1 MNVLSFG
8 LTEFREES
16 GLLFAVVCDWW
27 CVVGVELV
35 SICCG
40 VLCALVPVLSC
51 LLILGGGGLGMFGL
65 GVQYVQWFS
74 VSFSV
79 FFRFFSVIVYYVGGT
94 AVDYSVYRVRW
105 RLFSLCGGRVGL
117 WLLEGCVGRGDVCL
131 CVCGL
136 G

>member
-51 LLILGGGGLGMFGL
+51 LLILGGGGIGRVWFGCSVRSV
-65 GVQYVQWFS
+65 VQCLFQCL
-74 VSFSV
+74 FSV
-79 FFRFFSVIVYYVGGT
+79 FQCNSLLCRW
-94 AVDYSVYRVRW
+94 YS
-105 RLFSLCGGRVGL
+105 SGL
-117 WLLEGCVGRGDVCL
+117 QCL
-131 CVCGL
+131 
-136 G
+136 